1 MRERIQEM
9 VNAYGFGI
17 SVEKLV
23 SELYW
28 KLTIEGADACIV
40 NGRYLEVDGVNYQL
54 KKTRSKGH
62 WTVVEI

>member
-17 SVEKLV
+17 SVEKLAV
-23 SELYW
+23 EIYRKLESE
-28 KLTIEGADACIV
+28 GVDACIV
-40 NGRYLEVDGVNYQL
+40 NDRYIEAAGANYQL